1 MDVSKSRTRNIEI
14 YMLDVYQTPHQ
25 NVSNVSPSN
34 WTEPKCQHRFLKS
47 HVNVANAAK
56 SIILSDFD
64 DCMSMVMAKSR
75 NKLETDYTPE
85 V

>member
-1 MDVSKSRTRNIEI
+1 
-14 YMLDVYQTPHQ
+14 MLDVDQTPHQ

-56 SIILSDFD
+56 SIILSD
-64 DCMSMVMAKSR
+64 
-75 NKLETDYTPE
+75 
-85 V
+85 